1 MGNDFYSSYS
11 AYKNYQPAKLE
22 RKDIKRFDLEI
33 WNPAEFTPDMACLEL
48 GSGIGEF
55 LQYLHHK
62 GVKNFQGV
70 DHDPNLKFFLKPE
83 IIARFACTDI
93 WEFLVS
99 PLSTKWDRVILLDVL
114 EHFTFEEGFRLLSLI
129 TKGLNPGGKIIIKVP
144 NGGSPWGMSYQAGD
158 VTHKTTF
165 NSESL
170 RQLATA
176 SELFVDNIYDQRR
189 GSKRRVITD
198 TILNKFLSWALIN
211 SPPYWG
217 ANIYAILSSK

>member
-11 AYKNYQPAKLE
+11 AYKNYQPPKLGL
-22 RKDIKRFDLEI
+22 KDIKRFDFEI
-33 WNPAEFTPDMACLEL
+33 WGPAAFTPDMACLEL

-70 DHDPNLKFFLKPE
+70 DHDPNLKTVLKPE
-83 IIARFACTDI
+83 ILARFECTDV
-93 WEFLVS
+93 WEFLKS
-99 PLSTKWDRVILLDVL
+99 PPSTNWDRVILLDVL
-114 EHFTFEEGFRLLSLI
+114 EHFTPEDGFRLLSLI
-129 TKGLNPGGKIIIKVP
+129 KKVLNPGGIIIIKVP

-158 VTHKTTF
+158 MTHKTTF

-176 SELFVDNIYDQRR
+176 SQLCVVNIYDQRR
-189 GSKRRVITD
+189 GSRRRVITD
-198 TILNKFLSWALIN
+198 KILHKFLSWALIN
-211 SPPYWG
+211 SPPFWG
-217 ANIYAILSSK
+217 ANIYAILSLE